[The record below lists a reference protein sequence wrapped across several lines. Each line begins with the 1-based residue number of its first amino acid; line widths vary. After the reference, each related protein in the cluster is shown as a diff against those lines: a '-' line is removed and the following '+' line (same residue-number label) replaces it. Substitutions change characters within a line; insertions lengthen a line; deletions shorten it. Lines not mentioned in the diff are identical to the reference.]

1 MEYIKDVA
9 LCLIFAAA
17 AGTLVTVIVPRGSMD
32 KTVRAVVG
40 IFVVAVICS
49 PLTELDKAETILDA
63 FEVYD
68 EETVENLYTE
78 DMSEYI
84 TETLKENITLRIK
97 EIVSEFGADAV
108 SVNTEMSVDE
118 NDCINIHKIE
128 VKIKNGNFIDKTRL
142 SETISRNLGVP
153 ADVIAE

>member
-1 MEYIKDVA
+1 MEYIKDAA

-49 PLTELDKAETILDA
+49 PLTELDEAETILDA
-63 FEVYD
+63 FAVYD
-68 EETVENLYTE
+68 EETIENLYTE
-78 DMSEYI
+78 DMHEYI

-97 EIVSEFGADAV
+97 EIVSDFGADAV
-108 SVNTEMSVDE
+108 SVNAEMSVDE
-118 NDCINIHKIE
+118 NNCINIHKIE
-128 VKIKNGNFIDKTRL
+128 VIIKNGNFIDKTRL
-142 SETISRNLGVP
+142 SEAISRNLGVP